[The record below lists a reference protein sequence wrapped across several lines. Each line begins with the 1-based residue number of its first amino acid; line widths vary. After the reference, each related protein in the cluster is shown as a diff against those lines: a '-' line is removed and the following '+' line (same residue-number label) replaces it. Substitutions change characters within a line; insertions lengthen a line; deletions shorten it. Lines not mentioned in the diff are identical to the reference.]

1 MTTIGSSHDIT
12 WQPFTTFLTGF
23 LQATTSTLPAS
34 SLPSTS
40 SASSTVPSA
49 SSALPS
55 FLSVLPHVFREHP
68 NTALT
73 VLLQLV
79 ALDSEPSETD
89 SDHSNLLFEEDPLN
103 NYMEETV
110 VLAAAC
116 RGVQTLVSSHY
127 RQLESAIGHTA
138 QQLCSTA
145 TALLERCSEVGG
157 VSFSPWENPKL
168 YLGLC
173 RVSLLSEAI
182 VCGCVDASLSHCQSL
197 PMDQL
202 REYAALKSKLLL

>member
-1 MTTIGSSHDIT
+1 MTLHGIT

-40 SASSTVPSA
+40 SALPSASSTIPSA

-55 FLSVLPHVFREHP
+55 FLSILPHVFRDHP
-68 NTALT
+68 STALT

-79 ALDSEPSETD
+79 ALDSEPSKTD
-89 SDHSNLLFEEDPLN
+89 SDHGNLLFEEDPLN

-116 RGVQTLVSSHY
+116 QGVQTLVSSHY
-127 RQLESAIGHTA
+127 HQLESAIGHTA

-145 TALLERCSEVGG
+145 TALLQRCSEVGG
-157 VSFSPWENPKL
+157 VSFSPWEKPKL

-182 VCGCVDASLSHCQSL
+182 VSVCVDVSLPHCQSL